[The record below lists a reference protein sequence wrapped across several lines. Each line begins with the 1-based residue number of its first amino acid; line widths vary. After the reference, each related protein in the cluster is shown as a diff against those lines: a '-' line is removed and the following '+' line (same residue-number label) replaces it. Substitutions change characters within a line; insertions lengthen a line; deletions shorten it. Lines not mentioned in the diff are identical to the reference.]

1 MTRSY
6 ANQKVVFF
14 LDHSYVLEIQLFT
27 FKSAL
32 KLFIF
37 YPHLFF
43 FGWPLQTLLASLDGY
58 QILYVVSRN
67 YLLGSPLD

>member
-14 LDHSYVLEIQLFT
+14 LDHSYVLEIQLFIL
-27 FKSAL
+27 KSAL

-43 FGWPLQTLLASLDGY
+43 LAGHCRLF
-58 QILYVVSRN
+58 
-67 YLLGSPLD
+67 

>member
-43 FGWPLQTLLASLDGY
+43 LAGHCRLF
-58 QILYVVSRN
+58 
-67 YLLGSPLD
+67 